1 MKLALLA
8 DLHANRHALQA
19 CLADAHARG
28 AQQYAFLG
36 DLVGYG
42 AEPAAVLDIVMAMA
56 REGAWVLRG
65 NHDDAVLGAP
75 VGTDRADGAGAAWT
89 RTQLTPAHCEFMEK
103 LPLVLGHG
111 FIMLVHASANEPQN
125 WEYVKDSIT
134 ASLSLNAAAASGASH
149 VFCGHVHEQR
159 LFFQGAA
166 QRVMAFEPTPDIAVP
181 VPRHRRWLATVGSVG
196 QPRDGR
202 TEAMY
207 AMFDVDSLQLTFVR
221 VPYDH
226 EAAANAI
233 MAAGLPPFY
242 AQRLAQGR

>member
-1 MKLALLA
+1 MKIALLS
-8 DLHANRHALQA
+8 DLHANRHALEA
-19 CLADAHARG
+19 CLADAHLRG

-42 AEPAAVLDIVMAMA
+42 AEPGAVLDIVMAMA

-65 NHDDAVLGAP
+65 NHDDAALGAA
-75 VGTDRADGAGAAWT
+75 VGTDRADGAGAEWT
-89 RTQLTPAHCEFMEK
+89 RSQLTPAHCAFMHK
-103 LPLVLGHG
+103 LPLSLQHD
-111 FIMLVHASANEPQN
+111 FILLVHASANDPQR
-125 WEYVKDSIT
+125 WDYVKDSIS
-134 ASLSLNAAAASGASH
+134 ASLSLNAAASAGASH

-166 QRVMAFEPTPDIAVP
+166 GRVMAFEPTPDIAVP
-181 VPRHRRWLATVGSVG
+181 TPRHRRWQATVGSVG

-202 TEAMY
+202 REAMY
-207 AMFDVDSLQLTFVR
+207 AIFDKAAPQVTFVR

-226 EAAANAI
+226 EAAARAI
-233 MAAGLPPFY
+233 IAAGLPEFY

>member
-19 CLADAHARG
+19 CLADARARG

-56 REGAWVLRG
+56 RDGAWVLRG
-65 NHDDAVLGAP
+65 NHDDAALGAP

-89 RTQLTPAHCEFMEK
+89 RTQLTPAHREFMAK
-103 LPLVLGHG
+103 LPLALRHD
-111 FIMLVHASANEPQN
+111 FIMLVHASANDPQR
-125 WEYVKDSIT
+125 WDYVKDSIT
-134 ASLSLNAAAASGASH
+134 ASMSLNAAAAAGASH

-159 LFFQGAA
+159 LFFEGAA

-181 VPRHRRWLATVGSVG
+181 VPRHRHWLATVGSAG

-202 TEAMY
+202 SEAMY
-207 AMFDVDSLQLTFVR
+207 AIFETAPPQLTFVR

-226 EAAANAI
+226 EGAARAI
-233 MAAGLPPFY
+233 IAAGLPEFY

>member
-1 MKLALLA
+1 MRIALLS
-8 DLHANRHALQA
+8 DLHANRHALET

-56 REGAWVLRG
+56 RDGAWVLRG
-65 NHDDAVLGAP
+65 NHDDAALGAV
-75 VGTDRADGAGAAWT
+75 VGSNRADGAGAEWT
-89 RTQLTPAHCEFMEK
+89 RTQLTPAHCEFLAK
-103 LPLVLGHG
+103 LPLALRHD
-111 FIMLVHASANEPQN
+111 FIMLVHASANDPQR
-125 WEYVKDSIT
+125 WDYVRDTIT
-134 ASLSLNAAAASGASH
+134 AAISINAAAAAGASH

-166 QRVMAFEPTPDIAVP
+166 QRVMAFEPTPGIAVP
-181 VPRHRRWLATVGSVG
+181 VPAHRRWLATIGSVG

-202 TEAMY
+202 SEAMY
-207 AMFDVDSLQLTFVR
+207 AIFDLDPRQVTFVR

-226 EAAANAI
+226 EAAARAI
-233 MAAGLPPFY
+233 IAAGLPEFY
-242 AQRLAQGR
+242 ALRLAQGR